1 MTILN
6 LLTKSIWHIMSQAT
20 YQATSYSS
28 IICRPNSLNKNIQQT
43 KQRHFYAPAYIIDA
57 VRLLK
62 CCKEFIRVGEE
73 VYIVITILIVKM
85 VVAEFIQAWWMQ
97 MQPDWKSSSTPTL
110 IGISILALN
119 SFSTFLLRWSLS
131 QTIHEALNQ
140 GKAPLKLASSSF
152 LTFSQVRNAS
162 TWIWKCFEL

>member
-1 MTILN
+1 
-6 LLTKSIWHIMSQAT
+6 MSQAT

-85 VVAEFIQAWWMQ
+85 VVVEFIQA
-97 MQPDWKSSSTPTL
+97 
-110 IGISILALN
+110 
-119 SFSTFLLRWSLS
+119 
-131 QTIHEALNQ
+131 
-140 GKAPLKLASSSF
+140 
-152 LTFSQVRNAS
+152 
-162 TWIWKCFEL
+162 

>member
-1 MTILN
+1 
-6 LLTKSIWHIMSQAT
+6 MSQAT

-97 MQPDWKSSSTPTL
+97 MQLDWKSATTPTL
-110 IGISILALN
+110 IGISILHWTLFQH
-119 SFSTFLLRWSLS
+119 SCWDDLY
-131 QTIHEALNQ
+131 
-140 GKAPLKLASSSF
+140 LKQFMRPWIKERRPFRASSSF
-152 LTFSQVRNAS
+152 LTFLKLGMPRLE
-162 TWIWKCFEL
+162 FESVLNSKHHLVDP

>member
-1 MTILN
+1 
-6 LLTKSIWHIMSQAT
+6 MSQAT

-97 MQPDWKSSSTPTL
+97 MQPDWKSSSTTNFNWN
-110 IGISILALN
+110 LN
-119 SFSTFLLRWSLS
+119 SC
-131 QTIHEALNQ
+131 I
-140 GKAPLKLASSSF
+140 
-152 LTFSQVRNAS
+152 
-162 TWIWKCFEL
+162 ELFFNIPAEMIFISNNSWGLESRKGPFKIGFK